1 VASAIAGDLPALL
14 EPVTPP
20 VVMGM
25 VGLGGYAGTIC
36 RLLQEQS
43 HGDNPPVR
51 LLAVYE
57 PDVATHGDRLQ
68 ELRAAG
74 VQTPGSYAELLAL
87 PIEAVWLPVPIELHR
102 PFTEQALAAG
112 KAVMCEKPVVGT
124 VDDLARLRAARDR
137 AGLPVAVGFQD
148 MYDPATQIV
157 KQRLLAGTLG
167 AVQSATLLAC
177 WPRGR
182 KYFTR
187 NAWAGRLRRNDT
199 WVLDSPLSNALS
211 HYVNVLLFWL
221 GATPAAP
228 ATPVAV
234 AAELYRANDIENFD
248 TCSLRVRLA
257 GGVTML
263 VLLTHACQE
272 TINPLLTI
280 TGTGGT
286 LETLHQRH
294 ITLRDRQGQVIEEIP
309 FTTQLRPGMV
319 RRFAGR
325 VRGVLD
331 DSAIATLEEAEA
343 HLIVVNGT
351 AEAAPVRS
359 FPADVVTTVPGRDG
373 DTIRVVPGIEQV
385 FAACARQG
393 QLLSESGLV
402 SWSVPPDRRDLRDY
416 RHFAGPR
423 RVESGE

>member
-1 VASAIAGDLPALL
+1 MSSVIAGDLPGLL
-14 EPVTPP
+14 EPLTPP
-20 VVMGM
+20 VAIGS

-36 RLLQEQS
+36 RLLEEQS

-68 ELRAAG
+68 ALRAAG
-74 VQTPGSYAELLAL
+74 VQTPGSYEELLAL

-112 KAVMCEKPVVGT
+112 KTVMCEKPVVGS
-124 VDDLARLRAARDR
+124 VDDLALLRAARDR
-137 AGLPVAVGFQD
+137 AGLPLAVGFQD
-148 MYDPATQIV
+148 MYDPATHIV
-157 KQRLLAGTLG
+157 KQRLLAGALG
-167 AVQSATLLAC
+167 TIQSATLLAC

-211 HYVNVLLFWL
+211 HYVNLLLFWL

-228 ATPVAV
+228 ATPVSV

-248 TCSLRVRLA
+248 TCSLRVQLA
-257 GGVTML
+257 GGATML

-272 TINPLLTI
+272 TINPLITI
-280 TGTGGT
+280 TGDGGT
-286 LETLHQRH
+286 LETVHQQH
-294 ITLRDRQGQVIEEIP
+294 VTLRDRQGQVSEEILLS
-309 FTTQLRPGMV
+309 TQLRPEMV

-351 AEAAPVRS
+351 AEAAPVQP
-359 FPADVVTTVPGRDG
+359 FPAGVVTTVSGRDG
-373 DTIRVVPGIEQV
+373 DTIRAVPGIEQV
-385 FAACARQG
+385 FTACARQG
-393 QLLSESGLV
+393 QLPSESGLV
-402 SWSVPPDRRDLRDY
+402 AWSVPPGQRDLSGY
-416 RHFAGPR
+416 HHFAGPA
-423 RVESGE
+423 RVGSRE